1 MGVWFVVS
9 IGEIYSRPFGGQL
22 PSLLGV
28 IYSFLKSPTRTQCT
42 LSTVFLQG
50 SPWKTK
56 WPKTTPKRKIKGKRC
71 LETCYYFLMLA
82 VACPV
87 AVVSRVLN
95 YGIYPVQLHLVPI
108 DLKAKNTSQH
118 GIFKRQ

>member
-1 MGVWFVVS
+1 
-9 IGEIYSRPFGGQL
+9 
-22 PSLLGV
+22 
-28 IYSFLKSPTRTQCT
+28 
-42 LSTVFLQG
+42 
-50 SPWKTK
+50 
-56 WPKTTPKRKIKGKRC
+56 
-71 LETCYYFLMLA
+71 MLA